1 MEEKLHLLTSS
12 PRTSSDEREPA
23 STLVSLQMRTAK
35 LAAKKLFDFLPPL
48 DVGNPERFIAA
59 VVSILAKYPAAVM
72 LAAVDP
78 IDGIPSRTDR
88 PTLHLI
94 KKVCE
99 EYYEPIEHALWRE
112 RVQQEAVP
120 LPPRRQRTPAEQAV
134 VEEKVAAMR
143 RQLGIPADGL
153 SRRGAQASPPFGN
166 GLPRGGEQAPRPTT
180 WDRPFGERLL
190 ADLEA
195 RKARNQ
201 AQEPSEE
208 RSDDGNA

>member
-1 MEEKLHLLTSS
+1 
-12 PRTSSDEREPA
+12 
-23 STLVSLQMRTAK
+23 

-48 DVGNPERFIAA
+48 DVGDPESFITA

-94 KKVCE
+94 KTVCE
-99 EYYEPIEHALWRE
+99 EYYAPIEHALWRE
-112 RVQQEAVP
+112 RAQQEAVP
-120 LPPRRQRTPAEQAV
+120 LPPRRERTPAEQAV
-134 VEEKVAAMR
+134 VDEKVAAMR

-153 SRRGAQASPPFGN
+153 PHRGAQAPPPFGN
-166 GLPRGGEQAPRPTT
+166 GLPRGGAQRPTT
-180 WDRPFGERLL
+180 WDRPFGEKVL

-195 RKARNQ
+195 RKARNR
-201 AQEPSEE
+201 AQEPSEP
-208 RSDDGNA
+208 SDDGDS